1 MVAALA
7 EHLKS
12 RSFLWRGLVLKR
24 MGLLKESLDE
34 FPQIIGRNTGLI
46 QASEEKSILEG
57 MLGMIEQ

>member
-1 MVAALA
+1 
-7 EHLKS
+7 
-12 RSFLWRGLVLKR
+12 